1 MIKKKRDHINMLC
14 DLGDLAALFTG
25 SQDIESFLQLTVE
38 LVSRHLQADVCSI
51 YLYDVSTKELVLQS
65 TIGLNPAAVGHVR
78 MKPGE
83 GLVGNTF
90 EQMKPVREANISAN
104 PVFKYFKEAD
114 EDRFESFLAV
124 PIQRGVQKIGVL
136 VVQHEK
142 NNYFTI
148 TDVMALRASASQLAS
163 AVENARLLINIYG
176 MSEKNHENQAV
187 ETLSFIKGESASGG
201 YAFAASAIFK
211 KSHGRL
217 ISDPSGVTKSYTIDD
232 FYKAV
237 KRTSQQLMDLQ
248 SGLAQRLPESASLI
262 FSAHFMILKDPKYIN
277 KITEQ
282 IKQGISPPDA
292 VRSVTKHYIDIFSF
306 SPHVY
311 IREKASDMEDLG
323 GRILK
328 NIFRTGSEESF
339 LSEHKIVIAGE
350 LYPSEILKMAS
361 EDVKGIIL
369 VKGGITSHVSI
380 LARSMQIPLV
390 IADRRELLNLPEDTP
405 ILLDAE
411 IGNIYVNPSEAITK
425 QFEEQRKVRETTVSS
440 SEMNTET
447 RTKDGERIHLFANIN
462 LLSELPTA
470 LDLKAEGIGLY
481 RTEFP
486 FLIRSAFP
494 SEEEQYLIFKRLFDE
509 MAGLEVTIRTLD
521 VGGDKA
527 LAYSDATSGA
537 NPQMG
542 FRSIR
547 FCLHHRGIFEQHIRA
562 ILRAAA
568 EFEKLRI
575 MFPLISS
582 LDEFMEARQVVKE
595 CMAALE
601 KECLAHHLKPQI
613 GMMVEV
619 PSVVEIMDAF
629 AKESDFFSV
638 GTNDFVQYAL
648 AVDRTNEK
656 VADYYKPYHPSV
668 LRGLARIVK
677 SANENSKDISICG
690 EMAHEPEY
698 IPFLIGIGVRTIS
711 VDPRFLPRIQKMI
724 SGLTLEQVE
733 KHADRLLSI
742 STLKEARE
750 LLGLKRFER

>member
-1 MIKKKRDHINMLC
+1 MAQNKEDHLNLLC

-38 LVSRHLQADVCSI
+38 LVARHLKADVCSI
-51 YLYDVSTKELVLQS
+51 YLYDISTKELVLQS
-65 TIGLNPAAVGHVR
+65 TIGLNPSAVRNIR

-90 EQMKPVREANISAN
+90 EQMKPVREAYASTN
-104 PVFKYFKEAD
+104 PMFKYFKEAD

-142 NNYFTI
+142 HDYFTA

-163 AVENARLLINIYG
+163 AVENARLLIDLYQ
-176 MSEKNHENQAV
+176 MSEKNHENQAA
-187 ETLSFIKGESASGG
+187 ESLNFIKGESASGG

-217 ISDPSGVTKSYTIDD
+217 ISDPYDLNKTYTIND

-237 KRTSQQLMDLQ
+237 KRTSEQLMDLQ
-248 SGLAQRLPESASLI
+248 SRLAQRLPESASLI
-262 FSAHFMILKDPKYIN
+262 FSAHFLILKDPKYIN
-277 KITEQ
+277 KIAEQ
-282 IKQGISPPDA
+282 IKEGVSPPDA
-292 VRSVTKHYIDIFSF
+292 VRSVTKHYIEIFSF
-306 SPHVY
+306 SPHAY

-328 NIFRTGSEESF
+328 NIFRTGLEESF
-339 LSEHKIVIAGE
+339 LSEHRIVIAGE

-390 IADRRELLNLPEDTP
+390 IADRAELLNLPEDTP

-411 IGNIYVNPSEAITK
+411 IGNIYVNPSEAIIN
-425 QFEEQRKVRETTVSS
+425 QFEEQRKVRETTAGLA
-440 SEMNTET
+440 EMNPET
-447 RTKDGERIHLFANIN
+447 RTKDGVRVHLFANIN
-462 LLSELPTA
+462 LLSELSTA
-470 LDLKAEGIGLY
+470 RDLKAEGIGLY

-527 LAYSDATSGA
+527 LAYADATSGA

-547 FCLHHRGIFEQHIRA
+547 FCLHHRSIFEQHIRA

-568 EFEKLRI
+568 DFEKLRI

-582 LDEFMEARQVVKE
+582 LDEFLEARQSVKD
-595 CMAALE
+595 CITALE
-601 KECLAHHLKPQI
+601 HENLAHHLKPEI
-613 GMMVEV
+613 GMMIEV
-619 PSVVEIMDAF
+619 PSVVEIMDGF
-629 AKESDFFSV
+629 ARESDFFSV
-638 GTNDFVQYAL
+638 GTNDFVQYTL

-656 VADYYKPYHPSV
+656 VADYYRPYHPSV

-677 SANENSKDISICG
+677 SANDNCKDISICG

-698 IPFLIGIGVRTIS
+698 IPFLIGIGVRAIS
-711 VDPRFLPRIQKMI
+711 VDPRFLPLVQKII
-724 SGLTLEQVE
+724 SSLSITQAA
-733 KHADRLLSI
+733 KHAGELLSVE
-742 STLKEARE
+742 TLKDARN
-750 LLGLKRFER
+750 LIQAGII

>member
-1 MIKKKRDHINMLC
+1 MTKKKRDHLNMLC
-14 DLGDLAALFTG
+14 DISDLAALFTG
-25 SQDIESFLQLTVE
+25 SQDIESFLQRTVE
-38 LVSRHLQADVCSI
+38 LVSRHLKADVCSI
-51 YLYDVSTKELVLQS
+51 YLYDVSTKSLVLKA
-65 TIGLNPAAVGHVR
+65 TIGLNPAAVGQIR

-83 GLVGNTF
+83 GLVGYTF
-90 EQMKPVREANISAN
+90 ERIKPVREAAAGTN
-104 PVFKYFKEAD
+104 PMFKYFKEAD

-136 VVQHEK
+136 AVQHEK
-142 NNYFTI
+142 HDYFTK
-148 TDVMALRASASQLAS
+148 TDVMALKASASQLAS
-163 AVENARLLINIYG
+163 AVENARLLIDIFQLTG
-176 MSEKNHENQAV
+176 KNYENQMV
-187 ETLSFIKGESASGG
+187 ENLQFIKGESASGG
-201 YAFAASAIFK
+201 YAFATSALFN
-211 KSHGRL
+211 KSHGKL
-217 ISDPSGVTKSYTIDD
+217 LSDYPILPGKTYSIDD

-237 KRTSQQLMDLQ
+237 EKTSHQLMDLQ
-248 SGLAQRLPESASLI
+248 TALAQRLPESASLI

-277 KITEQ
+277 KIAEL
-282 IKQGISPPDA
+282 IKQDISPPDA
-292 VRSVTKHYIDIFSF
+292 VRSVTKQYIDIFSF
-306 SPHVY
+306 SPHAY

-328 NIFRTGSEESF
+328 NIFKSGAVDSF

-390 IADRRELLNLPEDTP
+390 IADKRELLNLPEGTP

-411 IGNIYVNPSEAITK
+411 IGNIYVNPSQEVIE
-425 QFEEQRKVRETTVSS
+425 QFEEQRKVRETTAVSS
-440 SEMNTET
+440 QMDPET
-447 RTKDGERIHLFANIN
+447 WTKDGCRIHLFANIN

-470 LDLKAEGIGLY
+470 RELKAEGIGLY

-486 FLIRSAFP
+486 FLIRSTFP
-494 SEEEQYLIFKRLFDE
+494 SEEEQYIIFKRLFDE

-547 FCLHHRGIFEQHIRA
+547 FCLHHRAIFDQHIRA

-568 EFEKLRI
+568 DFDKLRI

-582 LDEFMEARQVVKE
+582 LDEFILARQVVNE
-595 CMAALE
+595 CMTALE
-601 KECLAHHLKPQI
+601 LENLEYHLNPEI

-629 AKESDFFSV
+629 AGVSDFFSV
-638 GTNDFVQYAL
+638 GTNDFVQYTL

-668 LRGLARIVK
+668 LRSLARIVK
-677 SANENSKDISICG
+677 SANDNNKPISICG
-690 EMAHEPEY
+690 EMGHEPEY
-698 IPFLIGIGVRTIS
+698 IPFLIGIGVRAIS
-711 VDPRFLPRIQKMI
+711 VDPRFLPQVQKLI
-724 SGLTLEQVE
+724 SGLTLKQAE
-733 KHADRLLSI
+733 KYTQELLSLT
-742 STLKEARE
+742 SLKDIQNC
-750 LLGLKRFER
+750 LKTINNY